1 MYLVIYKAFCLTL
14 CVEVMMNFEWDA
26 KKAQKN
32 LEKHGVRFE
41 IASAVFVDPDR
52 ITVIDDRFYY
62 GEERLVTLGQTHDG
76 ILVVVT
82 TEREEGDTIRIISAR
97 KANKRERR
105 THCLQLNTL

>member
-1 MYLVIYKAFCLTL
+1 
-14 CVEVMMNFEWDA
+14 MNFEWDA

>member
-1 MYLVIYKAFCLTL
+1 MCI
-14 CVEVMMNFEWDA
+14 EVMMDFEWDA
-26 KKAQKN
+26 EKAQKN

-41 IASAVFVDPDR
+41 IASTVFVDPDR
-52 ITVIDDRFYY
+52 ITVIDDRFDY

-82 TEREEGDTIRIISAR
+82 TERDEGRIIRIISAR

-105 THCLQLNTL
+105 TYDDS

>member
-1 MYLVIYKAFCLTL
+1 MD
-14 CVEVMMNFEWDA
+14 FEWNA
-26 KKAQKN
+26 EKAQKN

-52 ITVIDDRFYY
+52 ITIIDDRFDY
-62 GEERLVTLGQTHDG
+62 GEERLVTLGRTHDG

-82 TEREEGDTIRIISAR
+82 TERDEGRTIRIISAR

-105 THCLQLNTL
+105 SYDHG